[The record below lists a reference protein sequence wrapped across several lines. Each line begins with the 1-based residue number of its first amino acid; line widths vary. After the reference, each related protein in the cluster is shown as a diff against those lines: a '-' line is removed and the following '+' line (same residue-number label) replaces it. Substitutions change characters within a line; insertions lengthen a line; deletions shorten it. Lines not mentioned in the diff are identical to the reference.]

1 MDHTACLINLINY
14 EYIDNNT
21 SAALPDATNLILLG
35 LADYKSN
42 NLGSCIVSMG
52 QLTS

>member
-1 MDHTACLINLINY
+1 MDHTACLINLIN
-14 EYIDNNT
+14 YIDNNT

-35 LADYKSN
+35 LADSKSN